1 MPSTTT
7 KEPSAKEFVVKS
19 NQLVEACYHLTLIEQ
34 QIILYAICRSR
45 EEQLGLSSDSLL
57 TIHASAFVGKFDT
70 NRGEVYRQM
79 KSAMTTLHTRSVKF
93 YKTHPETGKASVID
107 TPWISR
113 GNYIDGAGQFQIQF
127 AHEIIPL
134 ITRLES
140 RFTAYRLD
148 RIERMTSVHAIRLYE
163 LMAQYLPL
171 GKRTMEIAKLKEILQ
186 LTKQYA
192 AIRDFKKWVV
202 NVAVRE
208 INEHSNL
215 IVGYKQQKTG
225 RAVTHLL
232 FDIKLKPKRVEIT
245 PKKAGDIR
253 RTMAIDPDD
262 SDNQADA

>member
-1 MPSTTT
+1 
-7 KEPSAKEFVVKS
+7 
-19 NQLVEACYHLTLIEQ
+19 
-34 QIILYAICRSR
+34 
-45 EEQLGLSSDSLL
+45 
-57 TIHASAFVGKFDT
+57 
-70 NRGEVYRQM
+70 M